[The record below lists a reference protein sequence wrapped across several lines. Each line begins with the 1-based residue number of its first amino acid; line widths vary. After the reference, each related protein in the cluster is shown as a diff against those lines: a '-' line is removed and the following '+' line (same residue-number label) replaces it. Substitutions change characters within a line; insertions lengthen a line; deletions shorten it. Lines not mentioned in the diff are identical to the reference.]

1 MFWAT
6 KGFGFDQLL
15 SQELVPKIMVRAS
28 GTILV
33 VFYGFGDASGKG
45 LGSGIARSKQP
56 IKHSVQIGVWGYS
69 ESIKES
75 SNWREFTN
83 VLEGLEEEGEKLNQK
98 QLHCILLHG

>member
-1 MFWAT
+1 MVLVTHLERDW
-6 KGFGFDQLL
+6 DLVLL
-15 SQELVPKIMVRAS
+15 APSNQS
-28 GTILV
+28 
-33 VFYGFGDASGKG
+33 
-45 LGSGIARSKQP
+45 
-56 IKHSVQIGVWGYS
+56 KHSVQIGVWGYS